1 MAEQRAPERAR
12 FYTSTR
18 RIPVVFGKLPTGE
31 KLWGGPYTSWQLIAL
46 VLALPIAWIVLV
58 AVGITSTIVVAVMSL
73 LIAFGAGIAAG
84 RIPTDIRNP
93 LAIVS
98 EAFGAVTAPTRGRVA
113 GQPLV
118 FAAAGSIPFNARRH
132 VAAARELLGGAR
144 AFEAAA
150 RTEEDWQPLPV
161 APLVEADDPQPTP
174 ALPPTGVQRLLAIA
188 QSREE
193 R

>member
-18 RIPVVFGKLPTGE
+18 RIPVVFGRLPSGE
-31 KLWGGPYTSWQLIAL
+31 RIWGGPYTSWQIIAS
-46 VLALPIAWIVLV
+46 VLTLPTAWLVLV
-58 AVGITSTIVVAVMSL
+58 AFGVTSTLVVAVMSAL
-73 LIAFGAGIAAG
+73 LALGAGVGAG

-93 LAIVS
+93 LAIVA
-98 EAFGAVTAPTRGRVA
+98 EAAGALTAPTRGRVA
-113 GQPLV
+113 GQPLT
-118 FAAAGSIPFNARRH
+118 FAPAGSIPYNARRH

-144 AFEAAA
+144 AFESAA
-150 RTEEDWQPLPV
+150 RTEQDWQPLPV
-161 APLVEADDPQPTP
+161 APLPPAEDPQPVHT
-174 ALPPTGVQRLLAIA
+174 LPPTGVQRLLAIA